1 MVRRCQEGP
10 EIDLTKMDLML
21 DQEVDPDRCQDQAV
35 LVADQ
40 AQCLKVEWDPE
51 DVQDL
56 CPAPAVQVVDLVQ
69 CLDLLLMVRTALV
82 ADHNLALT
90 ALEADLVLVLLA
102 VKTVLPA

>member
-21 DQEVDPDRCQDQAV
+21 DQEVDPDQCQDQAA

-40 AQCLKVEWDPE
+40 DQCLKVEWDPE
-51 DVQDL
+51 DDQDL
-56 CPAPAVQVVDLVQ
+56 CPIPMAYLFHG
-69 CLDLLLMVRTALV
+69 LDNLLMVKTVLE
-82 ADHNLALT
+82 ADHNLVLT
-90 ALEADLVLVLLA
+90 DLEADLVLVLPA